1 MEPDTKI
8 TIQERGKNPQNPSK
22 TFNEIRHEKNGYKK
36 KKLESNP
43 SKTLRENLKPR
54 I

>member
-22 TFNEIRHEKNGYKK
+22 TFNEIRHEIRHEKNGYKK
-36 KKLESNP
+36 KKNS
-43 SKTLRENLKPR
+43 SQTLVKPCER

>member
-1 MEPDTKI
+1 MKPDTKI
-8 TIQERGKNPQNPSK
+8 TIQERRKNPQNPSK

-36 KKLESNP
+36 KKTS
-43 SKTLRENLKPR
+43 SQTLVKPCAR

>member
-36 KKLESNP
+36 KNS
-43 SKTLRENLKPR
+43 SQTLVKPCER

>member
-36 KKLESNP
+36 KKKNS
-43 SKTLRENLKPR
+43 SQTLVKPCER

>member
-22 TFNEIRHEKNGYKK
+22 TFNEIRHEIRHEKNGYKK
-36 KKLESNP
+36 KK
-43 SKTLRENLKPR
+43 KTRVKP
-54 I
+54 